1 MKGNWVSLLIL
12 FVFFSCEK
20 NNVSDSTTL
29 FLNNVSSGSVE
40 TVSTIGGSLNEV
52 ANSVFAT
59 NDGGYIVA
67 GYTQSNDGDIEGKTD
82 TSFDFWVL
90 KFDEDNA
97 VEWKKTYGGSNDD
110 RANKVIQT
118 SDGNFVIIGYS
129 NSNDGDITINNGLR
143 DFWIVKLDMQG
154 TVLWEKSYG
163 FAGNDVGINIKE
175 TARGDLI
182 AVGELD
188 VTASGGQGNSGK
200 FQTNHAG
207 GDYWVLKL
215 NSSGNLI
222 WSRFFGGSFTDTA
235 FDINFDSSNNLYII
249 GSSDSND
256 SDITNN
262 KGSYDFWVVKVDDNG
277 TLIWEKSFGG
287 SEIDQGRAI
296 IKTNTGF
303 LLVGDTRSSNV
314 DVSNNNG
321 GADIWTANIDFD
333 GSLLSNL
340 SYGGSS
346 FDLPKSAF
354 KTLDNGVIITGNS
367 RSSDLDL
374 SNNNGQNDVWVFKLD
389 ANNSIVWQ
397 SSVGGSNIDIAHQ
410 VTQLNNGTI
419 IVVGES
425 DSSDGDIVQN
435 KGFADAL
442 IITIK

>member
-1 MKGNWVSLLIL
+1 M
-12 FVFFSCEK
+12 
-20 NNVSDSTTL
+20 
-29 FLNNVSSGSVE
+29 
-40 TVSTIGGSLNEV
+40 
-52 ANSVFAT
+52 
-59 NDGGYIVA
+59 
-67 GYTQSNDGDIEGKTD
+67 
-82 TSFDFWVL
+82 
-90 KFDEDNA
+90 
-97 VEWKKTYGGSNDD
+97 
-110 RANKVIQT
+110 
-118 SDGNFVIIGYS
+118 IIGYS